1 MCMDKMLTE
10 DIMQNVFIKLFQNFD
25 SIKNRQSVHFWLF
38 KTARNEFYSILRNTK
53 NKRLYSEAEY
63 LDEIELEDTVS
74 LSSDYEKKELKTLIM
89 EELEKVNP
97 VSKEIF
103 ILKEYSGFSYKE
115 ISSFLELDVETVK
128 SRLYKLRQK
137 LIKSIS
143 KLV

>member
-10 DIMQNVFIKLFQNFD
+10 DIMQNVFIKLFQNLD

-63 LDEIELEDTVS
+63 LNEIELEDTVS

-115 ISSFLELDVETVK
+115 IASFLELDVETVK